1 MASTWTRWWPLCRPL
16 VKERGVGSACGA
28 VPGTVRASECY
39 RVHDEVTTHPPLHGV
54 VTSETPSEIAPRS
67 YLHRAAAYFSTHSS
81 LMYASVI
88 A

>member
-1 MASTWTRWWPLCRPL
+1 M
-16 VKERGVGSACGA
+16 GSACGA

-67 YLHRAAAYFSTHSS
+67 YLHRAAAYFSTYTCICYS
-81 LMYASVI
+81 LNI

>member
-1 MASTWTRWWPLCRPL
+1 M
-16 VKERGVGSACGA
+16 GSACGA